1 MTSWLATKLH
11 RHPRQEERFELPFC
25 DGKSPEVRKAEA
37 RRAQYEHRQR
47 ILAQPEFEKLFAARD
62 GS

>member
-1 MTSWLATKLH
+1 MTSWLATKF
-11 RHPRQEERFELPFC
+11 RHSRGREEHHVLPFC

-47 ILAQPEFEKLFAARD
+47 ILAVPELEKLFAARE
-62 GS
+62 G